1 MSDREQPAPPG
12 PDGSPPRT
20 FWAQRA
26 EVDPLGPGQLI
37 RRAFR
42 LYRATPRR
50 FLLVAA
56 GPELVRDLLGIPGI
70 AITLAFVDG
79 FVRVFRDYLAAAT
92 ADPDAYRADPGALQ
106 AAFEAQLR
114 TVLVPQPDLAA
125 LSAATGAAGV
135 AVGLIGTAVLT
146 AAALAAVAG
155 RPVSLGG
162 VFRQVAARGGLVGPI
177 VAIGVGWLAV
187 SWLPLLLQT
196 SPEFQT
202 WAGAPGSPRSLLLA
216 SLLSVL
222 AIVVFAFVVVLAVR
236 WALYIPAVIAESLGV
251 GRGLGRAAQLS
262 GGIQIRLG
270 LAMAGV
276 LLMHALS
283 VAVVA
288 AIVGIAVGISAE
300 SVEVGV
306 VAYLGASLLGNLLWA
321 PLLPAML
328 ALAYATRVGQ
338 PTPTAPARG

>member
-20 FWAQRA
+20 FWAHPA
-26 EVDPLGPGQLI
+26 EVDALGPGQLI

-56 GPELVRDLLGIPGI
+56 GPELIRDLLGIPSI

-114 TVLVPQPDLAA
+114 TVLVPQPDLAT

-155 RPVSLGG
+155 RPVTLGS

-187 SWLPLLLQT
+187 SWVPLPLQT

-222 AIVVFAFVVVLAVR
+222 AVVVFVFVIVLAVR
-236 WALYIPAVIAESLGV
+236 WALYIPVVVAESLGV

-262 GGIQIRLG
+262 GGVRIRLG
-270 LAMAGV
+270 LAMAGI

-283 VAVVA
+283 VGVVA

-306 VAYLGASLLGNLLWA
+306 AAYFGASLLGNLLWA

-338 PTPTAPARG
+338 PTPGAPARG

>member
-1 MSDREQPAPPG
+1 MSDWRQPASPG

-20 FWAQRA
+20 YWAEPT
-26 EVDPLGPGQLI
+26 EVDALGPGQLI

-42 LYRATPRR
+42 LYRAAPRR

-56 GPELVRDLLGIPGI
+56 GPELIRDLLGIPSL
-70 AITLAFVDG
+70 AITLGVLEG
-79 FVRVFRDYLAAAT
+79 FVSVFRDYLAAAT
-92 ADPDAYRADPGALQ
+92 ADPDAYRADPAALQ

-135 AVGLIGTAVLT
+135 TVGLIGTAALT
-146 AAALAAVAG
+146 AVALAAVAG

-162 VFRQVAARGGLVGPI
+162 VFRAVAARGGLIKPI
-177 VAIGVGWLAV
+177 VAIGVGWMAV
-187 SWLPLLLQT
+187 SWVPLLLQT

-202 WAGAPGSPRSLLLA
+202 WAGAPGSPRSVLLA

-222 AIVVFAFVVVLAVR
+222 AVVVFVFVIVLAVR

-262 GGIQIRLG
+262 RGIRSRLG
-270 LAMAGV
+270 LAMAGI

-283 VAVVA
+283 VGVVA
-288 AIVGIAVGISAE
+288 AVVGIAVGISAE
-300 SVEVGV
+300 SLEVGLA
-306 VAYLGASLLGNLLWA
+306 AYLGASLLGNLLWA
-321 PLLPAML
+321 PVLPAML
-328 ALAYATRVGQ
+328 ALAYHTRVGQ
-338 PTPTAPARG
+338 AASTASERG